1 MQAETLTTILV
12 IILGDIMIF
21 AAGVNIKQ
29 FVNQFELLWT
39 YKTTNR
45 APIKCEVDH
54 LLSIKPMSITFK
66 RSMFIRGSRCDF
78 RIHGVFDKEHKER
91 MTLFYKDKFQ
101 RVENALFVAIGHS
114 CAVFKVE
121 SLRDWHLSYY
131 DLRVRNSSV
140 HERPLEVCRT
150 VFKGVT
156 QGGLAHRIYNAQCQQ
171 LIRQEK

>member
-91 MTLFYKDKFQ
+91 MTLFYK
-101 RVENALFVAIGHS
+101 G
-114 CAVFKVE
+114 
-121 SLRDWHLSYY
+121 HLSYY